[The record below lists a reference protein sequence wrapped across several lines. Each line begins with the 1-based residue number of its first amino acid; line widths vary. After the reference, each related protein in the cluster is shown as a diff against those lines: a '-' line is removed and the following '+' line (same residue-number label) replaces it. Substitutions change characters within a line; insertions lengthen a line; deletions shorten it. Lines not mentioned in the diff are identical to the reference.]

1 MSEAF
6 YTFLEAEQNASPRTV
21 TTYRTAIEAFR
32 RFRPAVGWKAVSA
45 ADYRAWMLDMMK
57 RDMARSS
64 VRLRLSAMRAF
75 HAFLLR
81 RNFVE
86 KNVLR
91 EVILKALQFL
101 LRITF
106 FLYKNL
112 TFFGRNMPNKFG

>member
-32 RFRPAVGWKAVSA
+32 KFHPSGSWSAVSA

-57 RDMARSS
+57 KDMARSS
-64 VRLRLSAMRAF
+64 VRLRLSALRAF
-75 HAFLLR
+75 HSFLLR

-91 EVILKALQFL
+91 EVLLPKAENNF
-101 LRITF
+101 R
-106 FLYKNL
+106 
-112 TFFGRNMPNKFG
+112 GS